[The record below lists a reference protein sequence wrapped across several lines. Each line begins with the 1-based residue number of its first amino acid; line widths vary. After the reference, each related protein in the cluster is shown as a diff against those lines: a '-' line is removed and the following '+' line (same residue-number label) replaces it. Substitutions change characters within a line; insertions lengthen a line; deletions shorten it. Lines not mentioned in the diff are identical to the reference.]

1 MLVSLVALRF
11 GPSRCTYAA
20 VTNCHQSEPLAVA
33 TTRGDRDR
41 VNERMHVNVSRV
53 TDSRVDHLPEES
65 SLSFYFFLSLSLSL
79 SFLLCTSSLNRN
91 REPLFVFAIER
102 KASFNSGYFDSQARK
117 INEFSEIIVKV
128 WWFWWLV
135 YSLSCLWVCCIVVT
149 FIEVWSVNELS
160 KNFIVDFCRSHCDVC
175 VVKKYVFV
183 LVRICFFFN
192 PCQFPLF
199 ECMKW
204 SWSGNNHAVTQK
216 YVESRV
222 VVVI

>member
-1 MLVSLVALRF
+1 MLEAIRELVMGNEKRKCLLSWSACQSVYLSTGLMCVYMLF
-11 GPSRCTYAA
+11 QPSR
-20 VTNCHQSEPLAVA
+20 
-33 TTRGDRDR
+33 
-41 VNERMHVNVSRV
+41 
-53 TDSRVDHLPEES
+53 
-65 SLSFYFFLSLSLSL
+65 SLCSFSHSFTLWRTHTQTLSLSLSLSFSL